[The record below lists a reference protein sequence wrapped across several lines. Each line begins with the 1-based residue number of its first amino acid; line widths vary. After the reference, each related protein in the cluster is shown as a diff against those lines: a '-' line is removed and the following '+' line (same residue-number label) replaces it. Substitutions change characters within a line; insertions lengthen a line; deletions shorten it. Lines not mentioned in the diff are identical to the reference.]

1 MWPTHSLLCF
11 YDTMNRIYNIM
22 YMNSEVQYIKEY
34 LCKDTE
40 ECIVDI
46 HMYSITKKHLFFSR

>member
-40 ECIVDI
+40 E
-46 HMYSITKKHLFFSR
+46 LFFWFIDSFVLNVRH